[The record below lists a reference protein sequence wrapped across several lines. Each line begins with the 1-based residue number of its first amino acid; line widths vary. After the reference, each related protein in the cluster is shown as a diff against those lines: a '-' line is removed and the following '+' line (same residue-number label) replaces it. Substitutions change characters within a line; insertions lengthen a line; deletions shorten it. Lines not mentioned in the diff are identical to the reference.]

1 VSLTHVERVEVYTIT
16 GQPPLRGGR
25 WETEI
30 APQQVKVT
38 LHPVGADTWA
48 VLSVGVH
55 GPCLAP
61 DDIPDR
67 QRCHYY
73 SGERLDELPDYGQ
86 EAMAAS
92 LAALNTA

>member
-1 VSLTHVERVEVYTIT
+1 VSLTHVERVDVYTIT

-30 APQQVKVT
+30 VPQHVKVT
-38 LHPVGADTWA
+38 LRAADADTWA

-55 GPCLAP
+55 GPYVEP
-61 DDIPDR
+61 DDLAGT